1 MGLLSERERTTAAA
15 APPGGA
21 QPPAEVMLDGIW
33 VDLRALAREV
43 SIRFV
48 AETPGYVDRYGE
60 HAEAWCTHDCQ
71 HMLSWALGAEE
82 GFVDLGAQVAWLARV
97 LEARDFP
104 LEWLAR
110 DLELSAAVVGERLP
124 RRANEIAARLR
135 EAAATVRATP
145 SFLD

>member
-1 MGLLSERERTTAAA
+1 MAALSERERTPAAT

-21 QPPAEVMLDGIW
+21 QPPAEVMLDGLWI
-33 VDLRALAREV
+33 DLRALAREV
-43 SIRFV
+43 SIRFI
-48 AETPGYVDRYGE
+48 AETPAYVERYGE

-97 LEARDFP
+97 LEARAFP
-104 LEWLAR
+104 LDWLAR

-124 RRANEIAARLR
+124 RRADEVAARLR
-135 EAAATVRATP
+135 NAAVTVRSTP
-145 SFLD
+145 TFLD